1 MFCFLTIFQAI
12 SYSWVYGMPTM
23 KTAWTKNK
31 MTRDKEN
38 LAGAEGKGGLVA
50 FQRPHLQAQGFDGAH
65 SSPLNRTYW
74 LEEKPD
80 LSMFGEKNQD
90 LHPLLSQRSRTPA
103 ATEGPADMSEKSTRS
118 RARNPPLWALHFFP
132 LLQKVAHIFSLK
144 QLSLSRKEPAVMSLG
159 GISYTHVKAQK
170 LQEGAVMRSIAN
182 GWPGFRS
189 LGWRTC
195 RAGALTHPTEAD
207 YVNPAQIPK
216 SI

>member
-1 MFCFLTIFQAI
+1 MF
-12 SYSWVYGMPTM
+12 SYNFSSHQLLMSLWYANHEDSLDKKQDDQGQRKPGRCRGQGGVGSLP
-23 KTAWTKNK
+23 KTTPSGPGLWWSTLFPLEQDILVGRE
-31 MTRDKEN
+31 TRFKHVW
-38 LAGAEGKGGLVA
+38 GK
-50 FQRPHLQAQGFDGAH
+50 
-65 SSPLNRTYW
+65 
-74 LEEKPD
+74 K
-80 LSMFGEKNQD
+80 QD
-90 LHPLLSQRSRTPA
+90 LHPLLSQCSRTTA

-118 RARNPPLWALHFFP
+118 HARNPPLWALHFFP

-159 GISYTHVKAQK
+159 GISYTHAKAQK